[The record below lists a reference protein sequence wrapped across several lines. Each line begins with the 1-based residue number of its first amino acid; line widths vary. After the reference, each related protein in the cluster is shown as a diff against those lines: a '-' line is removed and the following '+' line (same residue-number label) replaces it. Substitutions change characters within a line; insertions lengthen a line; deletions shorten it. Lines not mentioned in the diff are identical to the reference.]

1 MEETRQKLIHYAY
14 TILGSLED
22 AKDIAQE
29 TIKKFLAMER
39 DHIKDPSNYQIKMV
53 INEAI
58 NFKNRNKRSVR
69 YGTWLPEPVE
79 TPGQHS
85 SIEKE
90 QIINYAL
97 LVLFEKLNARERAVF
112 VFKEAF
118 GFDHRYIAELLEISP
133 DNSRQLLARAKK
145 KVQIRSGVQRPATKI
160 QSLEP
165 YMAAIKD
172 RDVAALEDLLA
183 HDVELQADGGDSIQ
197 VVTARQR
204 GRDKVI
210 PLVLHVYK
218 AFQQGQQ
225 ITYANI
231 NHQPALLYHDK
242 GSLVNCQVFT
252 IREGKIVQIF
262 SVLNPSKLKY
272 LSR

>member
-14 TILGSLED
+14 TVLGSLED
-22 AKDIAQE
+22 AKDMAQE
-29 TIKKFLAMER
+29 TIRKFLAMER
-39 DHIKDPSNYQIKMV
+39 GHIKDPSNYMIKMV

-58 NFKNRNKRSVR
+58 NFKNRHKRSVG

-79 TPGQHS
+79 TPNQRS

-90 QIINYAL
+90 QIINYSL

-112 VFKEAF
+112 VLKEAF
-118 GFDHRYIAELLEISP
+118 GFDHRYISELLEISP

-145 KVQIRSGVQRPATKI
+145 KIRFLPGGQKPSTKI
-160 QSLEP
+160 RSLEP

-172 RDVAALEDLLA
+172 RDIAALEELLA
-183 HDVELQADGGDSIQ
+183 HDVELQADGGDSVQ
-197 VVTARQR
+197 VVTARQQ
-204 GRDKVI
+204 GRDKII
-210 PLVLHVYK
+210 PLVLHVYQ

-225 ITYANI
+225 ISYTI
-231 NHQPALLYHDK
+231 VNHQPALLYHDK
-242 GSLVNCQVFT
+242 GRLVNCQVFT
-252 IREGKIVQIF
+252 VREEKIVQIF
-262 SVLNPSKLKY
+262 SILNPSKLQH